1 MSLAKELIKY
11 YRSLGLEIHTSTKAR
26 GHQGF
31 YVKNR
36 IDISKNIPEERIVP
50 TLLHEFAHYIH
61 SKLEPKIYTGGGSL
75 ELLFDLNTPVQ
86 IYEKELIEVTG
97 LVDRHAKFE
106 LLKSHKQSVKNKL
119 LECESIIKRKYP
131 KFLRSKKFKEF
142 DRYIKKSD
150 ARYLLKYDRVQL
162 VSGWLFKK
170 TRIISV
176 ENIEQ
181 DFRDMPCE
189 FCAYIRLKS
198 YQRRQSR
205 ISGKINRLKKYY
217 SKPTE
222 LFARFIE
229 GLYLYPQQVKITA
242 PLSYKRFY
250 ELLNSGY
257 YMELSDVFQILHAH
271 DFVK

>member
-11 YRSLGLEIHTSTKAR
+11 YR
-26 GHQGF
+26 
-31 YVKNR
+31 N
-36 IDISKNIPEERIVP
+36 
-50 TLLHEFAHYIH
+50 EFAHYIH

-150 ARYLLKYDRVQL
+150 ARYLLKYDR
-162 VSGWLFKK
+162 K

-176 ENIEQ
+176 ENIER

>member
-1 MSLAKELIKY
+1 M
-11 YRSLGLEIHTSTKAR
+11 
-26 GHQGF
+26 
-31 YVKNR
+31 
-36 IDISKNIPEERIVP
+36 
-50 TLLHEFAHYIH
+50 
-61 SKLEPKIYTGGGSL
+61 
-75 ELLFDLNTPVQ
+75 
-86 IYEKELIEVTG
+86 
-97 LVDRHAKFE
+97 
-106 LLKSHKQSVKNKL
+106 
-119 LECESIIKRKYP
+119 
-131 KFLRSKKFKEF
+131 RSKKFKEF

-176 ENIEQ
+176 ENIER